1 MVLTRFNTHALKDL
15 CSEEQLELLNSI
27 DTLRSQG
34 IDHYVSLPQIIVCG
48 DQSSG
53 KSSVLEAISGVSFPV
68 KSNLCTRFPTELVL
82 RQHPRAGVRVSIVP
96 HQTRSEVEQRCL
108 GDFCEQLDSFEGL
121 PMLMEKAKGAMG
133 INTHGKAFSKDLLRV
148 EVSGPDRPHLT
159 IEVVQSYMQEPRSII
174 LAVVSAKNDFAN
186 QIVLK
191 LARSAD
197 KLGTRTLGVITKP
210 DTLAAGSES
219 EAMFVSLAK
228 NLDVEFRLVWHVL
241 RNMDM
246 DHGQSTREQRDV
258 EEFRF
263 FSQGIW
269 KDLPRSIVGITTL
282 RGRLSTVL
290 LSQIA
295 TELPSLIGE
304 IEDKAGQCKT
314 RLRQL
319 GEPRVSIDE
328 QKSYLMNIAQCV
340 QELVKAAVD
349 GTYNDN
355 FFGDAYSSSGY
366 QKRIRAIMQNSNEVF
381 ADDIDQTGHQ
391 RRIVEADGQQSPAKH
406 QVDITREEYIEH
418 ICHLLKRTRGRELP
432 GTFNPMIVRDLFLE
446 QCSPWER
453 ITYRHTDSLWAAAQE
468 FLILVVKHT
477 SDEATSAAL
486 IREIIYPACD
496 SIKQE
501 MSVKVKEL
509 LQPHQIGHP
518 ITYNHFFTENLQK
531 VRTARQ
537 RTNIATTLQ
546 QFFGVSSIKQSCYM
560 DTTIKLDDLLTLL
573 TQHSEPDMVRYA
585 SVEALDCML
594 AYYKV
599 ALERFVDDIANEVVE
614 GKLTASLS
622 RILSPVTVFDMSTGL
637 LRNELSVLQKG
648 LETCKEFVKLRKDG
662 HGLTNARDLSR
673 QSRIESLQEVA
684 TLDTKR
690 SNISDPSTDT
700 PNSPEIPDET
710 VDENLFPN
718 VEAVSP
724 SLEPVDVVPAPV
736 EETAIL
742 SDHEPATKRKMKKKM
757 KRSKVSAQS
766 GGT

>member
-82 RQHPRAGVRVSIVP
+82 RKHPRVGVRVSIVP
-96 HQTRSEVEQRCL
+96 HQTRSEVEQRSL

-133 INTHGKAFSKDLLRV
+133 INTRGKAFSNDLLRV

-159 IEVVQSYMQEPRSII
+159 IVDLPGLIHSETKQQSATDIQLVQEVVQSYMQEPRSII

-197 KLGTRTLGVITKP
+197 KLGTRTLGIITKP

-228 NLDVEFRLVWHVL
+228 NLDVEFRLGWHVL

-295 TELPSLIGE
+295 RELSSLIGE

-381 ADDIDQTGHQ
+381 ANDIDQTGHQ
-391 RRIVEADGQQSPAKH
+391 RRIVEADGQQGIYRAYLPSP
-406 QVDITREEYIEH
+406 QENQ
-418 ICHLLKRTRGRELP
+418 GRELP

-560 DTTIKLDDLLTLL
+560 DTTIKLEDLLTLL

-599 ALERFVDDIANEVVE
+599 ALKRFVDDIANEVVE
-614 GKLTASLS
+614 GKLAASLS
-622 RILSPVTVFDMSTGL
+622 RILSPVTVFDMSTDLVRRIAGESEENQNIRAQ
-637 LRNELSVLQKG
+637 LRKELSVLQKG

-662 HGLTNARDLSR
+662 MIP
-673 QSRIESLQEVA
+673 QSQ
-684 TLDTKR
+684 
-690 SNISDPSTDT
+690 
-700 PNSPEIPDET
+700 
-710 VDENLFPN
+710 
-718 VEAVSP
+718 
-724 SLEPVDVVPAPV
+724 
-736 EETAIL
+736 
-742 SDHEPATKRKMKKKM
+742 H
-757 KRSKVSAQS
+757 
-766 GGT
+766 